1 MSKLKLL
8 LSKYPEVK
16 RKYKGVRVKFNPN
29 NKWVEYRLDLLEAR
43 ALLQAADFITKF
55 EIERLIQKIQGKVNY
70 HQNHADFSINVASK
84 DLRLARRLLGV

>member
-43 ALLQAADFITKF
+43 ALLQAADFVTKF
-55 EIERLIQKIQGKVNY
+55 DVEKLIKRIESKLYY
-70 HQNHADFSINVASK
+70 HENHEDFSIKVAGES
-84 DLRLARRLLGV
+84 LRSARRLLKM